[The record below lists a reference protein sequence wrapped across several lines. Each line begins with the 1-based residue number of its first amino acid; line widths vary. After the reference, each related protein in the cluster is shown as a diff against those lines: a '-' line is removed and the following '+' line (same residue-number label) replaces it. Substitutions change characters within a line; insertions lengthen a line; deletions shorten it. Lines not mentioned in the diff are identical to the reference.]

1 MRLLIF
7 GASGATGRGLVS
19 AALAEGHMVT
29 AFVRTPSK
37 FAVSDEH
44 LRVIIGDVADRQAV
58 DGAIRGHDAVLSCLG
73 VSVPLKHDAA
83 VIAGIG
89 FIVEAMQ
96 RTGPA
101 RLIYQSFL
109 GVSDSR
115 RQLGPLLGGIIAPLV
130 LRHEVADHEAKERLI
145 AQSGLDWTIVRPP
158 RLGNGPATGRF
169 RHGNG
174 IRAKSLLPI
183 LPRADVAAFMLA
195 QVSNATYSRKAVSLL
210 D

>member
-1 MRLLIF
+1 MKLLIF
-7 GASGATGRGLVS
+7 GASGATGRALVP

-29 AFVRTPSK
+29 AFVRTPGKLAISHQ
-37 FAVSDEH
+37 H
-44 LRVIIGDVADRQAV
+44 LKVIVGDVADRQAV
-58 DGAIRGHDAVLSCLG
+58 ERAVAGHDAVLSCLG
-73 VSVPLKHDAA
+73 VGRPLKHDAA
-83 VIAGIG
+83 VVGGIG

-115 RQLGPLLGGIIAPLV
+115 RQSGPLLGGVIAPLV

-145 AQSGLDWTIVRPP
+145 ALSGLDWTIVRPP
-158 RLGNGPATGRF
+158 KLSNGPATGRF
-169 RHGNG
+169 RHGSG
-174 IRAKSLLPI
+174 VRAKSLLPT

-195 QVSNATYSRKAVSLL
+195 QVSDTTYSRRAVALL
-210 D
+210 P